1 MALDPNITPI
11 LDNRLF
17 IYPFKSIKNRERENI
32 ITAQPEVISTKEL
45 VHIFLLIGKNQPQIY
60 PTKIHPTPATKSQL
74 TVCSE
79 VFCSTINRPAN
90 MPNMPDAIAG
100 NEL

>member
-1 MALDPNITPI
+1 MYITMALDPNITPI

-45 VHIFLLIGKNQPQIY
+45 VHIFY
-60 PTKIHPTPATKSQL
+60 
-74 TVCSE
+74 
-79 VFCSTINRPAN
+79 
-90 MPNMPDAIAG
+90 
-100 NEL
+100 